1 MAHWEAMGVSRPLP
15 AGLVF
20 PFDWGFIPS
29 TCGPDGDP
37 IDACVIWDV
46 ASFPGVVIVCR
57 TIGVLNAEQNA
68 ANFEQIIPALVI
80 IQANVRTP
88 AFHTSCS

>member
-1 MAHWEAMGVSRPLP
+1 M
-15 AGLVF
+15 
-20 PFDWGFIPS
+20 
-29 TCGPDGDP
+29 
-37 IDACVIWDV
+37 